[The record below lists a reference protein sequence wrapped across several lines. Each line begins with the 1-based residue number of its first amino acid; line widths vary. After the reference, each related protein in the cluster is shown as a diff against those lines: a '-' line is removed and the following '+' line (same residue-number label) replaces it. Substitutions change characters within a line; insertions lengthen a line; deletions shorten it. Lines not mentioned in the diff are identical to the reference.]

1 MSGQADIIAAT
12 VDGDMPPL
20 METAAKQNKKVYFSS
35 FGSWGYDVLGF
46 VFIASTAIAGEGSRR
61 REALCRLR

>member
-1 MSGQADIIAAT
+1 
-12 VDGDMPPL
+12 MPPL

-46 VFIASTAIAGEGSRR
+46 VFIASSASLDKDPDGASVSP
-61 REALCRLR
+61 AP